1 MAGRQRGAARARR
14 AETRG
19 CGCAR
24 LPHRP
29 SAARVAAVEV
39 ASLLAISSG
48 ELPALVG
55 GGAGGEAR
63 AAVLAEAAAPG
74 AELEA
79 EAGSKLEVVV
89 LFAGRDGSPLALSSC
104 AGLTPSSSS

>member
-1 MAGRQRGAARARR
+1 MEELSPAS
-14 AETRG
+14 
-19 CGCAR
+19 
-24 LPHRP
+24 LPLTLP
-29 SAARVAAVEV
+29 LTLTLTQTLTPQASAAARVAAVEV

-79 EAGSKLEVVV
+79 EAGSELEVVV